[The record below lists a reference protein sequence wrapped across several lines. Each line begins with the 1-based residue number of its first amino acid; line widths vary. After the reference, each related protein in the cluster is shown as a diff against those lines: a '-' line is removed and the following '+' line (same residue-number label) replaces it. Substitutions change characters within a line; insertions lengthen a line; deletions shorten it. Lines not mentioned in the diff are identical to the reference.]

1 MHCIAVANH
10 KGGVGKTA
18 ITQNVGALLAEGG
31 GRVLLIDIDPQASLS
46 NAFGIE
52 DTERNLTCVL
62 GGAEEGYLD
71 MDAIIRPVAERLDL
85 APGDIS
91 LAAAELGMIGRV
103 GRENVLKRVLTPLR
117 GRYDVALI
125 DCPPSL
131 AILTINAL
139 NASAGV
145 LIPTQPQAA
154 DLRGLKLFLQTLEQ
168 LRRGLDRDDL
178 ATVGIV
184 PTFYDN
190 RLIHHRDAIEAMK
203 LGRLNVLTP
212 IGRTVKFAEAV
223 AAGLPLHQYEPGNV
237 QVAALR
243 KLTGQVESWLKSQGR
258 A

>member
-1 MHCIAVANH
+1 MHCIIAVANH

-18 ITQNVGALLAEGG
+18 IAQNVGALLAEGG
-31 GRVLLIDIDPQASLS
+31 RRVLLVDVDPQSSLTG
-46 NAFGIE
+46 AFGIE
-52 DTERNLTCVL
+52 DTERNLASVL
-62 GGAEEGYLD
+62 GGADEGHLAMVD
-71 MDAIIRPVAERLDL
+71 IIRPVGERLDL
-85 APGDIS
+85 APSDIS

-103 GRENVLKRVLTPLR
+103 GRENVLKRVLAPLG
-117 GRYDVALI
+117 GRYDVTVI

-131 AILTINAL
+131 AVLTINAL

-178 ATVGIV
+178 SIVGIV
-184 PTFYDN
+184 PTFYDS
-190 RLIHHRDAIEAMK
+190 RLVHHRDAIEAMAR
-203 LGRLNVLTP
+203 GRLNVLTP

-223 AAGLPLHQYEPGNV
+223 AAGKPLHQYEPGNV
-237 QVAALR
+237 QVDALR
-243 KLTGQVESWLKSQGR
+243 TLTGQVETWLRSR